1 MHLDCQNLIGG
12 NFQDSGGGQKSENT
26 CPADTRHVIGTAPES
41 TANDIDAAVA
51 AAKHAFSSWREVTA
65 PARGDLLFAVV
76 AKIRE
81 RAEDLAQALSWEEGK
96 IIGESRGEVQKT
108 LKYLEFA
115 AGDARRMNGITSPS
129 EIPGTF
135 ACTLW
140 RPRGVIGLITPWNFP
155 VAIPMW
161 KIAPAIV
168 AGNTV
173 VLKPA
178 PETPATAHILGE
190 ILQDAGIPDGVV
202 NIVYGDVEPAQALLH
217 HPDVEAISFTGSTQ
231 VGRIIEKACG
241 ETHKAVQCELGGKNA
256 IIVLDDA
263 DVELAASAT
272 AMGAFGSTGQRCTA
286 TSRAIVM
293 DSVADDFVD
302 AVTAKAHEVVA
313 GHPVGE
319 GVTMGPSVSSRQ
331 LDQVLRYME
340 IGKGEGKLRT
350 GATRLEADDL
360 AHGYFPEPTVFD
372 NVPRGS
378 RIAVE
383 EIFGP
388 VLSVVRVSSFDEAI
402 DVANEIPFGLT
413 GSVYTRDVGRIF
425 EAVDRIDSGMTQINN
440 PTVGGEGHLP
450 FGGIKATGVGP
461 REMGPDAWK
470 FYAEEKTVYINYGG
484 GARKGK
490 FY

>member
-1 MHLDCQNLIGG
+1 MFIDCQNLIGG
-12 NFQDSGGGQKSENT
+12 QFVDAANGAKFENI
-26 CPADTRHVIGTAPES
+26 CPADTRHVIGTIPDSGAK
-41 TANDIDAAVA
+41 DIDAAVA
-51 AAKHAFSSWREVTA
+51 SAKKAFESWRQVPA
-65 PARGDLLFAVV
+65 PSRGDLLYAVA

-115 AGDARRMNGITSPS
+115 AGDGRRMNGITSPS

-135 ACTLW
+135 AMTIW

-190 ILQDAGIPDGVV
+190 ILREAGIPDGVV
-202 NIVYGDVEPAQALLH
+202 NIVHGDVEPAQALLH

-241 ETHKAVQCELGGKNA
+241 ENHKSVQCELGGKNA
-256 IIVLDDA
+256 IIVLGDG
-263 DVELAASAT
+263 DVALAAGAT
-272 AMGAFGSTGQRCTA
+272 AVGAFGSTGQRCTA

-293 DSVADDFVD
+293 ESVADEFVET
-302 AVTAKAHEVVA
+302 VTAKAHEIVA
-313 GHPVGE
+313 GHPMTD
-319 GVTMGPSVSSRQ
+319 GVSMGPSVSERQ
-331 LDQVLRYME
+331 MAQVLRYMD
-340 IGKGEGKLRT
+340 IGRGEASLRA
-350 GATRLEADDL
+350 GGGRLDHGDL
-360 AHGYFPEPTVFD
+360 AHGYFPAPTVFD

-388 VLSVVRVSSFDEAI
+388 VLSVVRVSSFDDAI

-413 GSVYTRDVGRIF
+413 SSIYTRDIGRIF
-425 EAVDRIDSGMTQINN
+425 DAIERIDAGMTQINN
-440 PTVGGEGHLP
+440 PTIGGEGHLP
-450 FGGIKATGVGP
+450 FGGTKATGVGP

-470 FYAEEKTVYINYGG
+470 FYAEEKTVYINHGG
-484 GARKGK
+484 GARRGK